1 MDTIYKLSEAFHLDR
16 RQALFKRLSDTDLDL
31 LMVFDA
37 TTIAYLTGFFHM
49 TTERPIGIGFTPHG
63 SVFALTTELEI
74 DQLRGKAPWLDDID
88 TYFDYPEGD
97 WNWVAD
103 RLVDR
108 GYAGKRVGMDMANLV
123 MSDAVE
129 GYETVKAR
137 LGEGVRNA
145 HRLLVD
151 LRLIKHPEEIELMRV
166 GSKYCD
172 YLVGVGFD
180 SLKVG
185 VTEYEVHRMAE
196 DAVIRKMLAELPEII
211 DFNGYARGLVFGRSL
226 FGGSSSLPHGPKG
239 TAVLEPDVVVMITYG
254 TAVCNYIGETERS
267 GFFGKRRPIDEKR
280 FQVMVEC
287 QDAGMEAI
295 KPGVRC
301 CDVWQAVKKVATKH
315 GMEGALR
322 HHAGHGKG
330 LETHEHPYLDAGD
343 ETVLEPGMMFSCEP
357 GLYFPGEAGFRH
369 SDTILVTETGYE
381 RLTHYPRDIESLTVP
396 VR

>member
-1 MDTIYKLSEAFHLDR
+1 MEMVYKLSESFHQDR
-16 RQALFKRLSDTDLDL
+16 RRELFKRLNDTDLDL

-37 TTIAYLTGFFHM
+37 TTLAYLTGFFHM
-49 TTERPIGIGFTPHG
+49 TTERPIGIGFTPDG
-63 SVFALTTELEI
+63 GVFALTTELEI

-97 WNWVAD
+97 WNWIAD

-137 LGEGVRNA
+137 LGDGVRNA
-145 HRLLVD
+145 HRLLVE
-151 LRLIKHPEEIELMRV
+151 LRLIKHPEEIELMRL

-196 DAVIRKMLAELPEII
+196 DAVIRKMLAELPEVI

-239 TAVLEPDVVVMITYG
+239 TAVLQPDTVVMITYG

-267 GFFGKRRPIDEKR
+267 GFFGSRRPIDEKR

-287 QDAGMEAI
+287 QDAGMEAV

-301 CDVWQAVKKVATKH
+301 CDVWEAVKQVAVKH
-315 GMEGALR
+315 GMEDALR

-343 ETVLEPGMMFSCEP
+343 ETVLQAGMMFSCEP

-381 RLTHYPRDIESLTVP
+381 RLTHYPRDIESLTIS

>member
-1 MDTIYKLSEAFHLDR
+1 MEMVYKLSEAFHLDR
-16 RQALFKRLSDTDLDL
+16 RQELFKRLSATDLDL

-37 TTIAYLTGFFHM
+37 TTMAYLTGFFHM
-49 TTERPIGIGFTPHG
+49 TTERPIGIGFTPDG

-97 WNWVAD
+97 WNWIAD

-137 LGEGVRNA
+137 LGGGVRNA
-145 HRLLVD
+145 HRLLVE
-151 LRLIKHPEEIELMRV
+151 LRLIKHPEEIELMRL

-239 TAVLEPDVVVMITYG
+239 TAVLEPDAVVMITYG

-280 FQVMVEC
+280 FHVAVEC
-287 QDAGMEAI
+287 QDVGMEAV

-301 CDVWQAVKKVATKH
+301 CDVWQAVKQVAVKH

-343 ETVLEPGMMFSCEP
+343 ETILEAGMMFSCEP

-369 SDTILVTETGYE
+369 SDTLLVTETGYE
-381 RLTHYPRDIESLTVP
+381 RLTQYPRDIESLTVP

>member
-1 MDTIYKLSEAFHLDR
+1 MEMVYKLSEAFHQDR
-16 RQALFKRLSDTDLDL
+16 RQELFKRLNDTDLDL

-37 TTIAYLTGFFHM
+37 TSMAYLTGFFHM
-49 TTERPIGIGFTPHG
+49 TTERPIGIGFTPDG

-74 DQLRGKAPWLDDID
+74 DQLKGRAPWLDDID

-108 GYAGKRVGMDMANLV
+108 GFAGKRVGMDMANLV

-129 GYETVKAR
+129 GYETVKTR
-137 LGEGVRNA
+137 LGDGVRNA
-145 HRLLVD
+145 HRLLVE
-151 LRLIKHPEEIELMRV
+151 LRLIKHPEEIELMRL
-166 GSKYCD
+166 GSVYCD

-226 FGGSSSLPHGPKG
+226 FGSSSSLPHGPKG
-239 TAVLEPDVVVMITYG
+239 TTVLEPDTVVMITYG

-280 FQVMVEC
+280 FQVAVEC
-287 QDAGMEAI
+287 QDVGMEAV

-301 CDVWQAVKKVATKH
+301 CDVWQAVKQVAVKH

-343 ETVLEPGMMFSCEP
+343 ETVLEAGMMFSCEP

-369 SDTILVTETGYE
+369 SDTLLVTETGYE
-381 RLTHYPRDIESLTVP
+381 RLTHYPRDIESLTMP

>member
-1 MDTIYKLSEAFHLDR
+1 MELVYKLSEAFHQDR
-16 RQALFKRLSDTDLDL
+16 RQELLKRLNNTDLDL

-37 TTIAYLTGFFHM
+37 TTMAYLTGFFHM
-49 TTERPIGIGFTPHG
+49 TTERPIGIGFTPDG

-74 DQLRGKAPWLDDID
+74 DQLRAKVPWLDDID

-97 WNWVAD
+97 WNWIAD

-108 GYAGKRVGMDMANLV
+108 RFAGKRVGMDMANLV

-137 LGEGVRNA
+137 LGDGVRNA
-145 HRLLVD
+145 HRLLVE
-151 LRLIKHPEEIELMRV
+151 LRLIKHPEEIELMRL

-239 TAVLEPDVVVMITYG
+239 TAVLEPNTVVMITYG

-267 GFFGKRRPIDEKR
+267 GFFGRRRPIDEKR

-301 CDVWQAVKKVATKH
+301 CDVWEAVKQVAVKH
-315 GMEGALR
+315 GVEDALR

-343 ETVLEPGMMFSCEP
+343 ETVLEAGMMFSCEP

-369 SDTILVTETGYE
+369 SDTILVTESGYE
-381 RLTHYPRDIESLTVP
+381 RLTHYPRDIESLTIP

>member
-1 MDTIYKLSEAFHLDR
+1 MEFVYKLSEAFHQDR
-16 RQALFKRLSDTDLDL
+16 RQELFKRLSDTDLDL

-37 TTIAYLTGFFHM
+37 TTMAYLTGFFHM
-49 TTERPIGIGFTPHG
+49 TTERPIGLGFAADG

-97 WNWVAD
+97 WNWIAD

-108 GYAGKRVGMDMANLV
+108 GYAGKRVGLDMANLV

-129 GYETVKAR
+129 GYETIKAR
-137 LGEGVRNA
+137 LGDGVRNA
-145 HRLLVD
+145 HRLLVE
-151 LRLIKHPEEIELMRV
+151 LRLIKHPEEIALMRL

-239 TAVLEPDVVVMITYG
+239 TAVLQPDTVVMITYG

-267 GFFGKRRPIDEKR
+267 GFFGRRRPIDEKR

-301 CDVWQAVKKVATKH
+301 CDVWEAVKQVAVKH
-315 GMEGALR
+315 GMEDALR

-343 ETVLEPGMMFSCEP
+343 ETVLDAGMMFSCEP

-381 RLTHYPRDIESLTVP
+381 RLTHYPRDIDSLTVP

>member
-1 MDTIYKLSEAFHLDR
+1 M
-16 RQALFKRLSDTDLDL
+16 
-31 LMVFDA
+31 
-37 TTIAYLTGFFHM
+37 AYLTGFFHM
-49 TTERPIGIGFTPHG
+49 TTERPIGIGFTPEG

-74 DQLRGKAPWLDDID
+74 DQLRGKAPWLNDID

-97 WNWVAD
+97 WNWIAD

-108 GYAGKRVGMDMANLV
+108 GFAGKRVGMDMANLV

-129 GYETVKAR
+129 GYEIVKAR
-137 LGEGVRNA
+137 LGDGVRNA
-145 HRLLVD
+145 HRLLVE
-151 LRLIKHPEEIELMRV
+151 LRLIKHPEEIELMRL

-172 YLVGVGFD
+172 YLVGVGYD

-211 DFNGYARGLVFGRSL
+211 DFNGYARGLVFGRTL

-267 GFFGKRRPIDEKR
+267 GFFGKRRPIDETR
-280 FQVMVEC
+280 FKVMVEC

-301 CDVWQAVKKVATKH
+301 CDVWQAVKQVAAKH

-381 RLTHYPRDIESLTVP
+381 RLTYYPRDIESLTVP

>member
-1 MDTIYKLSEAFHLDR
+1 M
-16 RQALFKRLSDTDLDL
+16 
-31 LMVFDA
+31 
-37 TTIAYLTGFFHM
+37 
-49 TTERPIGIGFTPHG
+49 
-63 SVFALTTELEI
+63 FALTTELEI

-97 WNWVAD
+97 WNWIAD

-108 GYAGKRVGMDMANLV
+108 GFAGKRVGMDMANLV

-137 LGEGVRNA
+137 LGDGVRNA
-145 HRLLVD
+145 HRLLVE
-151 LRLIKHPEEIELMRV
+151 LRLIKHPEEIELMRL

-239 TAVLEPDVVVMITYG
+239 TAVLEPDTVVMITYG

-287 QDAGMEAI
+287 QDAGMEAV

-301 CDVWQAVKKVATKH
+301 CDVWEAVKQVAVKH

-343 ETVLEPGMMFSCEP
+343 ETVLQAGMMFSCEP

-369 SDTILVTETGYE
+369 SDTLLVTETGYE
-381 RLTHYPRDIESLTVP
+381 RLTHYPRDIESLTIP

>member
-1 MDTIYKLSEAFHLDR
+1 MVYKLSEAFHQNR
-16 RQALFKRLSDTDLDL
+16 RQELFKRLNDTDLDL

-37 TTIAYLTGFFHM
+37 TTMAYLTGFFHM
-49 TTERPIGIGFTPHG
+49 STERPIGLGFTPDG
-63 SVFALTTELEI
+63 DVFALTTELEI

-97 WNWVAD
+97 WNWIAD

-108 GYAGKRVGMDMANLV
+108 GFAGKRVGLDMANLV

-129 GYETVKAR
+129 GYETIKAR
-137 LGEGVRNA
+137 LGDGVRNA
-145 HRLLVD
+145 HRLLVE
-151 LRLIKHPEEIELMRV
+151 LRLIKHPEEIELMRL

-172 YLVGVGFD
+172 YLVGIGFD
-180 SLKVG
+180 SLRVG

-196 DAVIRKMLAELPEII
+196 DAVIRKMLAELPEIV

-239 TAVLEPDVVVMITYG
+239 TAVLEPDTVVMITYG

-267 GFFGKRRPIDEKR
+267 GFFGQRRPIDEKR
-280 FQVMVEC
+280 FQIMVEC

-301 CDVWQAVKKVATKH
+301 CDVWAAVKDVAVKH
-315 GMEGALR
+315 GVADALR

-381 RLTHYPRDIESLTVP
+381 RLTHYPRDMESLTMP
-396 VR
+396 VH

>member
-1 MDTIYKLSEAFHLDR
+1 MELVYKLSEAFHQDR
-16 RQALFKRLSDTDLDL
+16 RQELLKRLNNTDLDL

-37 TTIAYLTGFFHM
+37 TTMAYLTGFFHM
-49 TTERPIGIGFTPHG
+49 TTERPIGIGFTPDG

-74 DQLRGKAPWLDDID
+74 DQLRAKVPWLDDID

-97 WNWVAD
+97 WNWIAD

-108 GYAGKRVGMDMANLV
+108 RFAGKRVGMDMANLV

-137 LGEGVRNA
+137 LGDGVRNA
-145 HRLLVD
+145 HRLLVE
-151 LRLIKHPEEIELMRV
+151 LRLIKHPEEIELMRL

-239 TAVLEPDVVVMITYG
+239 TAVLEPNTVVMITYG

-267 GFFGKRRPIDEKR
+267 GFFGRRRPIDEKR

-301 CDVWQAVKKVATKH
+301 CDVWEAVKQVAVKH
-315 GMEGALR
+315 GVEGALR

-343 ETVLEPGMMFSCEP
+343 ETVLEAGMMFSCEP

-369 SDTILVTETGYE
+369 SDTILVTESGYE
-381 RLTHYPRDIESLTVP
+381 RLTHYPRDIESLTIP